1 LIDVST
7 AFSAQSKDIMINSVS
22 VNVVD
27 AETNGP
33 DVIQLSVRFVTT
45 LGTFA
50 QPLW

>member
-7 AFSAQSKDIMINSVS
+7 AFSTKSEDIMINSVS

-27 AETNGP
+27 GEADDT

-45 LGTFA
+45 LGEFA
-50 QPLW
+50 